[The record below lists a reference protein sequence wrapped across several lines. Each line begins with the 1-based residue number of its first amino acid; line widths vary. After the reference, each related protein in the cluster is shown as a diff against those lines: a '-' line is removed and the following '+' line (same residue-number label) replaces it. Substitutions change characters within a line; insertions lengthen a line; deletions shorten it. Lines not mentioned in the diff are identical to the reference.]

1 MVLSESK
8 IEVRYAETDQMGVV
22 HHAVYPVWYE
32 VARTDY
38 MKKTGMTYAEMEKM
52 GVMTPVVD
60 LGCHYVG
67 SAYYD
72 ETITVRVRILELSAA
87 KIKFGYELYKD
98 GGEKPFH
105 TGYTLHG
112 WADTKTVRPIN
123 LKKKYPEIYASIQAL
138 ME

>member
-67 SAYYD
+67 SAYYG

-87 KIKFGYELYKD
+87 MMRISAPLSGAVLLSF
-98 GGEKPFH
+98 
-105 TGYTLHG
+105 
-112 WADTKTVRPIN
+112 
-123 LKKKYPEIYASIQAL
+123 L
-138 ME
+138 MLMRWYMRRRRNGSGCSTI